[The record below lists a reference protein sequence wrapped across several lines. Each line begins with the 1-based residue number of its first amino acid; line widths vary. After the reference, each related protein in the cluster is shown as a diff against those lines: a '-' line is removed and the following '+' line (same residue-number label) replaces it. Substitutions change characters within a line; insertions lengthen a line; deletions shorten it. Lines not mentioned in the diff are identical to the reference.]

1 MDEKKPVPMIAVMLA
16 VVAVVVFI
24 GAMAYKNFG
33 GGVAPDSAPAADV
46 GKVPNIGTGSG
57 AEKAMVDA
65 NPNFYPSAP
74 AGSVPGAPPGV
85 AGSPPVG
92 GATPR

>member
-1 MDEKKPVPMIAVMLA
+1 MDEKKQVPMFAVILA
-16 VVAVVVFI
+16 AVAVLAFI
-24 GAMAYKNFG
+24 GMMAYKNFG
-33 GGVAPDSAPAADV
+33 GGAQPDSAPAAAA

-74 AGSVPGAPPGV
+74 AGSVPGAPPGA

-92 GATPR
+92 GAAPH